1 MYHGN
6 MPGVIQSDKRV
17 RVEQNSFGK
26 IQALCVWSLCFAFYQ
41 LWMHPKI
48 STFSM
53 CPGDGFCVQPRGEG
67 RGPAVV
73 RCRAWGCMLP
83 ARAPAGTHSDVV
95 PRKSG
100 TESSPRQEEVC
111 QGINLKQETVQPSMA
126 QVLKA
131 SFLALWKML
140 SLWKLWRSKNFVW
153 SINSRTLM
161 KSKIY
166 FFAW

>member
-73 RCRAWGCMLP
+73 RCRAWGCCQPGLLPVPIRMLCRESQ
-83 ARAPAGTHSDVV
+83 ALRAAPGR
-95 PRKSG
+95 RKSVKVLIWNKKQF
-100 TESSPRQEEVC
+100 SLLWPRS
-111 QGINLKQETVQPSMA
+111 LKPVFWHYEKCFPSENFGD
-126 QVLKA
+126 LRI
-131 SFLALWKML
+131 L
-140 SLWKLWRSKNFVW
+140 SG
-153 SINSRTLM
+153 
-161 KSKIY
+161 
-166 FFAW
+166 A

>member
-1 MYHGN
+1 MYQGN
-6 MPGVIQSDKRV
+6 MPGVIQSVKRV
-17 RVEQNSFGK
+17 RVEQNSFGE

-73 RCRAWGCMLP
+73 RCRAWGCCQPGLLPVPIRMLC
-83 ARAPAGTHSDVV
+83 RESQ
-95 PRKSG
+95 
-100 TESSPRQEEVC
+100 SSPRQEEVC